1 MGCLC
6 SSQPWESKNSWL
18 FLYLPLPPDFLMY
31 FREGWGLCKHRCNF
45 RECPEVL
52 SINRRCQGDRRAWS
66 LPLLGEDWEGTWCV
80 VNCHEHRPRGCP
92 PHTRAAAAA
101 AAVLLLSSWN
111 VALQKYHRW
120 GTRPLPNTHT
130 AFRKNP
136 QHPLIFHPLSD
147 INAIPHLR
155 VQTPKPRLAVE
166 LHWAEPVLLCHLVHS
181 SFTLPNARLHLCPL
195 RGLLPFEL
203 QHMCHAFPFH
213 LLQEGCQAGW
223 EETAERSFLSSMRT
237 SELGSQEIEKKKK
250 EKTAEK

>member
-1 MGCLC
+1 MGCVC
-6 SSQPWESKNSWL
+6 TSQPWESKNAWL

-52 SINRRCQGDRRAWS
+52 SINRRCQGDRCAWS
-66 LPLLGEDWEGTWCV
+66 LPLLGEDWEGTWCM

-101 AAVLLLSSWN
+101 ATALLLSSWN

-120 GTRPLPNTHT
+120 GTRPLPNTRT
-130 AFRKNP
+130 AFRKNS

-155 VQTPKPRLAVE
+155 VQTLNHTSLWNCTE
-166 LHWAEPVLLCHLVHS
+166 LSQYCFATWYTAASHFQMHSCTSVH
-181 SFTLPNARLHLCPL
+181 FQGFCPL
-195 RGLLPFEL
+195 
-203 QHMCHAFPFH
+203 
-213 LLQEGCQAGW
+213 
-223 EETAERSFLSSMRT
+223 SYSMRAMLSPST
-237 SELGSQEIEKKKK
+237 FSKKGAKVGEKRQQR
-250 EKTAEK
+250 EVSHPPWERVI